1 MKKNYKVFILI
12 FLGVYI
18 LSAFCYSQDWYNGE
32 FINSINSSDFD
43 YYDLSNEADFWHYSG
58 GYWQTNYYGNE
69 LKIYDF
75 EMSDYLKSDD
85 SKLKIQPISIKIE
98 IPEKFNL
105 YLLNGGS
112 IENIKFSLESD
123 YLSSRFKPDE
133 IFEEQKIRYRIEDDD
148 IEINFIPLFNIITKT
163 NIQPT
168 NGVLN
173 ISIPTI
179 NPKFGFPL
187 FSIWNKDGTSLGNTN
202 IGNIADIPEGH
213 VFLDGRNSVISI
225 DTSSDIINPQGDLVS
240 KDIGIWNTVPSKYT
254 ITEKS
259 TNDHRIG
266 VGTFA
271 NGGAA
276 GMKFILPLRMY
287 YPVLEEDIAEEE
299 ITDPVENIDSSD
311 EHSESFDGS
320 GAIKAMAPNSSKF
333 DVSLGIPCSE
343 EVYTQVIGKSR
354 LTNYAFEK
362 VTGNKDFSVTV
373 KRKYIEKWKVVDE
386 ENSTE
391 DETVYINKSRSE
403 TVSKNYTVNRD
414 YSYYKINYFENY
426 GIDSATVTSD
436 ILPGGQVT
444 LMPNNYTEPTIDLVD
459 EVNIVSEPSVNAIV
473 NLSDKI
479 VGKNETP
486 ASPNWSSTADNAV
499 GSYQVRNDS
508 LVFDSQVIM
517 DSSTYIN
524 NAPAPKDIVEA
535 ALIHE
540 DVLRKENLKI
550 GDTKR
555 NGTYPSTGEI
565 LYKKTFDYHGTS
577 LMNIVENVTINSVK
591 VHTPIYSELL
601 ISSIGDDYNQQ
612 INADIDD
619 RAIILGM
626 PTKFRYQTTGNHRNI
641 LGYGN
646 RDYDQYILEKEIKFP
661 FDLYYN
667 TTSREHSKFVE
678 KNTWI
683 TVDALDTDIYVPIW
697 VDEGSYTI
705 QIRSKAI
712 NSLDLDTSSTAVKN
726 TNDDYYIVEDEKV
739 VEVIGR
745 LYGFKVRDIND
756 YPIWEEVFRKATN
769 SYEFIKGNNYP
780 FGGRDENENVLRTN
794 TKFFLPIAPGSH
806 PTFSNA
812 GSIPFGYKIRFTVET
827 IGNYLKDD
835 QVLIKP
841 SFSFIDYE
849 GNKKENIKV
858 WSKVRVNNK
867 DYLID
872 LSSIDSTL
880 KDQIAYSIDLGDPY
894 ITLEEESFID
904 TSDFLGI
911 SLFDLKKRVETIGYA
926 DGVNLT
932 KYLRSYIGDTSN
944 KPDPVNESKIKQ
956 SRQKWYGEYWLP
968 NDTYVLKDD
977 LDLIA
982 YANENNGIDF
992 SEEIFMK
999 DGYLK
1004 VNFNIETEKDPS
1016 SVGENLAY
1024 RNAQSNMY
1032 QIEGFNNEKEIM
1044 INGINKILSLDA
1056 GDVIFYDVNRKRSD
1070 DYDSFGTH

>member
-1 MKKNYKVFILI
+1 MNFSFTEDWIL
-12 FLGVYI
+12 
-18 LSAFCYSQDWYNGE
+18 GE
-32 FINSINSSDFD
+32 FIQSSSKIDEIMEKNENIE
-43 YYDLSNEADFWHYSG
+43 LSEEADFWHYSG
-58 GYWQTNYYGNE
+58 GYWQTNYYDNN
-69 LKIYDF
+69 LKIYDE
-75 EMSDYLKSDD
+75 EMKNYVHKRDEEIIIGETIIIVPLPLKLENYL
-85 SKLKIQPISIKIE
+85 
-98 IPEKFNL
+98 N
-105 YLLNGGS
+105 NGGVLRDV
-112 IENIKFSLESD
+112 KLTLESD
-123 YLSSRFKPDE
+123 FEISNIKPSE
-133 IFEEQKIRYRIEDDD
+133 IYKDGEVFISIQEDKLY
-148 IEINFIPLFNIITKT
+148 IKFIPIFRIKPRLQVKLKT
-163 NIQPT
+163 
-168 NGVLN
+168 GELN
-173 ISIPTI
+173 VSIPTI
-179 NPKFGFPL
+179 DPKFGFPL

-213 VFLDGRNSVISI
+213 AFLDGRNSVISI
-225 DTSSDIINPQGDLVS
+225 DTSTDIINPQGDLVS

-287 YPVLEEDIAEEE
+287 YPVLEEDIVEEE
-299 ITDPVENIDSSD
+299 ITDPVEDTDASE

-320 GAIKAMAPNSSKF
+320 GVIKAMSPSSSEY
-333 DVSLGIPCSE
+333 DVSLGIPSSE
-343 EVYTQVIGKSR
+343 EVFTQVIGKSR

-373 KRKYIEKWKVVDE
+373 KRKYTEKWKVVDE

-391 DETVYINKSRSE
+391 ENTVYINKRRSK

-436 ILPGGQVT
+436 ILPGGEVT
-444 LMPNNYTEPTIDLVD
+444 LIPKNYTEPSIVLAD
-459 EVNIVSEPSVNAIV
+459 EINIVSEPSVDSV
-473 NLSDKI
+473 VRLSSKT
-479 VGKNETP
+479 VGKNDTP
-486 ASPNWSSTADNAV
+486 SSPNWSGVADNAV
-499 GSYQVRNDS
+499 GTYQVRNDT
-508 LVFDSQVIM
+508 LVFDSEVIM
-517 DSSTYIN
+517 DSSTYEVN
-524 NAPAPKDIVEA
+524 TPAPKDISEA
-535 ALIHE
+535 TLIND

-550 GDTKR
+550 SDTKR

-565 LYKKTFDYHGTS
+565 LYKKSFDYNGTS
-577 LMNIVENVTINSVK
+577 PMNIIEDISMNSVK

-601 ISSIGDDYNQQ
+601 VSSIGDDYNQQ
-612 INADIDD
+612 INADINN

-646 RDYDQYILEKEIKFP
+646 RDYDQYIAEKEVKFP

-667 TTSREHSKFVE
+667 ATSRDNSKFVK

-683 TVDALDTDIYVPIW
+683 TVNALDTDIYVPIW
-697 VDEGSYTI
+697 VDEGSYTV

-712 NSLDLDTSSTAVKN
+712 NHLDQDSSSTGVKN
-726 TNDDYYIVEDEKV
+726 VEDAYYIVEDEKT

-769 SYEFIKGNNYP
+769 SYEFIEGNNYP
-780 FGGRDENENVLRTN
+780 FGGKDENENVLRTN
-794 TKFFLPIAPGSH
+794 AKFFLPIAPGSH

-812 GSIPFGYKIRFTVET
+812 GSIPLGYKIRFTVES

-835 QVLIKP
+835 QVYIKP
-841 SFSFIDYE
+841 SFSFVDYD
-849 GNKKENIKV
+849 GNKEENIRV
-858 WSKVRVNNK
+858 WSKVRIKNK
-867 DYLID
+867 DYLLD
-872 LSSIDSTL
+872 LASIDSTL
-880 KDQIAYSIDLGDPY
+880 KDQMAYTIDLGDPY
-894 ITLEEESFID
+894 ITLKEESFIN

-911 SLFDLKKRVETIGYA
+911 SLFDLKKKVETIGYA
-926 DGVNLT
+926 DEIYLT
-932 KYLRSYIGDTSN
+932 KYLRSYIGDTSE
-944 KPDPVNESKIKQ
+944 KPDSVNESKIKQ

-977 LDLIA
+977 IDLIA
-982 YANENNGIDF
+982 YATENNGIDF
-992 SEEIFMK
+992 SEDIFMK

-1004 VNFNIETEKDPS
+1004 INFNIETSKDPS
-1016 SVGENLAY
+1016 SVGENLVY
-1024 RNAQSNMY
+1024 KNSQVSMY
-1032 QIEGFNNEKEIM
+1032 KLEGFNETKEVN
-1044 INGINKILSLDA
+1044 INGTTKIFDFEA
-1056 GDVIFYDVNRKRSD
+1056 GDVILYDVNRKRSD
-1070 DYDSFGTH
+1070 DYDNFGTH